1 MACTSTRPPAAL
13 SAPDHEG
20 GREDPSPLF
29 NGRIR
34 HDDGKADTSDNAEYK
49 NRALPLL
56 NILRGELYI
65 FSDTYETDEDGRP
78 IATIIRSFDKPID
91 LDDYICQSVLPYGLA
106 AHLLLAEDPAT
117 ANFFQQRY
125 DELKQTLA
133 RGLPSKSEDIE
144 DVYGSGSEYNDFSM
158 W

>member
-1 MACTSTRPPAAL
+1 MTTAQQVFEMAIAL
-13 SAPDHEG
+13 MDSQ
-20 GREDPSPLF
+20 S
-29 NGRIR
+29 
-34 HDDGKADTSDNAEYK
+34 DDGRADTNDNAEYK
-49 NRALPLL
+49 NRTLPLL

-65 FSDTYETDEDGRP
+65 YSDTYETDEEGRP
-78 IATIIRSFDKPID
+78 IAAYIRTFDKPLD

-133 RGLPSKSEDIE
+133 RGLPASSEDIV
-144 DVYGSGSEYNDFSM
+144 DVYGSGNEYNEFGS